1 MAVTV
6 SAAFDGGNI
15 AVTRAER
22 ADDIVL
28 TIPRDHMSEFAQWFY
43 FRLSGVCGEPCTIRL
58 VGLEASAYPGGW
70 PDYHAVVSYDRSDWR
85 RADTAYDKTADGG
98 TLTIRLTPEEDSVWI
113 AYFAPY
119 SMERH
124 NDLVARIGRAP
135 GVTSEVIGKTL
146 DGQDMDLLTIGE
158 GPVNLWFIARQ
169 HPGETMAEWWME
181 GALERLIDP
190 ADPVARALR
199 AKATLRIVPNMN
211 PDGSRRGHL
220 RTNAVGVNL
229 NREWASPSLER
240 SPEVFSVLARMDRDK
255 PDFVLDVHGDEAIPN
270 NFIAGFEGIPSITD
284 AMTQRLAA
292 YIAILDRLSPDFQT
306 VDGYETPAPGKANLT
321 VATNALAE
329 RFGCLS
335 MTLEMPFKDANVA
348 PDADYGWSP
357 ARSKALGRDCLAATL
372 EVLPQLR

>member
-15 AVTRAER
+15 AVTRAKR

-43 FRLSGVCGEPCTIRL
+43 FRLSGVRGESCVIRL
-58 VGLEASAYPGGW
+58 VDLEGSAYPGGW
-70 PDYHAVVSYDRSDWR
+70 PDYRAVVSHDRSEWR
-85 RADTAYDKTADGG
+85 RADTAYDKAADGG

-124 NDLVARIGRAP
+124 NDLVARIASAP

-146 DGQDMDLLTIGE
+146 DVQDMDLLTMGE

-199 AKATLRIVPNMN
+199 ARATLHIVPNMN

-240 SPEVFSVLARMDRDK
+240 SPEVYSVLARMDRDK

-284 AMTQRLAA
+284 AMTRRLAA
-292 YIAILDRLSPDFQT
+292 YISILDRLSPDFQT
-306 VDGYETPAPGKANLT
+306 ADGYETPPPGKANLT

-329 RFGCLS
+329 RYGCLS

-348 PDADYGWSP
+348 PDAVYGWSP
-357 ARSKALGRDCLAATL
+357 ARSKALGRDCLAAAL